1 MQAEHT
7 QPPWATYCPVSLRF
21 PPSPP
26 NPVGQTCRA
35 WSWVSVSVM
44 AELHQKASV
53 AAWPSCCMDRE
64 RVSTVH
70 VNAAAERC
78 DVREAAVTL
87 KHWNDS
93 SPCVTAWEAPPPP
106 PPHSLPPVCGGMAP
120 EQSGMQASAR
130 PRSVSPQA
138 AAWSRY
144 LLQWVDQEPILF
156 VAHIGISASNLR
168 STDSSKPSFLFE
180 QTDLCFSLWRFVC
193 HTNWLCLP
201 LAVTVFS
208 RERPRSNLP
217 LGNSALANTFRK
229 KCTYC
234 YWKAADTILWRS
246 FVQSLSFPLLFL
258 SPTEI
263 HSSKFSPPN
272 THIHREHNKR
282 LIFWKDSVC
291 PVILLRADKTGTE
304 KKSQIEA
311 KQREDREREA
321 GRGRQRKGMG
331 GESVPSG
338 LVASPPAGFGGR
350 YGWSLTLWQGPARRW
365 PAPHS
370 ESIWTQT
377 PSPRLFLAPC
387 PRTCNTEKQ
396 TNKSARGVEKTR
408 RTITPF

>member
-1 MQAEHT
+1 M
-7 QPPWATYCPVSLRF
+7 
-21 PPSPP
+21 
-26 NPVGQTCRA
+26 
-35 WSWVSVSVM
+35 
-44 AELHQKASV
+44 
-53 AAWPSCCMDRE
+53 
-64 RVSTVH
+64 
-70 VNAAAERC
+70 
-78 DVREAAVTL
+78 
-87 KHWNDS
+87 
-93 SPCVTAWEAPPPP
+93 
-106 PPHSLPPVCGGMAP
+106 
-120 EQSGMQASAR
+120 
-130 PRSVSPQA
+130 
-138 AAWSRY
+138 
-144 LLQWVDQEPILF
+144 
-156 VAHIGISASNLR
+156 
-168 STDSSKPSFLFE
+168 DSSKPSFLFE

-208 RERPRSNLP
+208 RERPRLNLP

-304 KKSQIEA
+304 KKSQIEV
-311 KQREDREREA
+311 KQREDRERKEGI
-321 GRGRQRKGMG
+321 GRRRKKG

-396 TNKSARGVEKTR
+396 TNKSAHGVEKQEGKKKNLLKESAR
-408 RTITPF
+408 RLVFIMLSCCVFNVIFTSLEIVTVTLDYFTTSNKKSHIWSGWGINRTSVKSLVRGLLFCVPSWCFSFKTLFHI